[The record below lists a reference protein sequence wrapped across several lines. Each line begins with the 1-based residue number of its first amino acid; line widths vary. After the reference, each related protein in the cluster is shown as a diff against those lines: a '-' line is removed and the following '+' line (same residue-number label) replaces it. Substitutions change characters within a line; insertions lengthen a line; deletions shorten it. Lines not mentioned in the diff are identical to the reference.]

1 MMPTASSKN
10 MRPASPSPVTSTCGT
25 DWCIGGPIAATPS
38 SYKRATNSSPDSMPL
53 QMSSTR
59 LFSSIPPRALHNL
72 TSSSYNLH
80 THWLFF
86 GLIAMR

>member
-1 MMPTASSKN
+1 MPEQHLQ
-10 MRPASPSPVTSTCGT
+10 RWT
-25 DWCIGGPIAATPS
+25 DVALKREGGNEITKGAARLYGALLVRETEGLL
-38 SYKRATNSSPDSMPL
+38 KL
-53 QMSSTR
+53 VLR